1 MAKAITD
8 YKKWLLNTLLDKYE
22 QSSAFQTGVFNRRI
36 MITIPKEKSLQEVM
50 EQVDEKHL
58 FLTVLEQLKGQ
69 GLIEYSWVKYEIGNL
84 VDQVWLIT
92 ENLAACYQEISRVP
106 AAELLASFNELASA
120 YLEKVSPSSDF
131 AGYIGSLIEYAATK
145 KKLKSPFTEDMKLN
159 TNLFECL
166 VALDK
171 NPDQMERVF
180 SSRHFGDS
188 KYFERVLKSKVIS
201 ILKELQKNSIG
212 SDEDSANDLHS
223 DEDLLVERGLY
234 RWPEI
239 YEFNGP
245 LSIRM
250 DDGTVIDMST
260 QVYGSYI
267 NSDTVKHIASI
278 DGSNIQRVVFIENKA
293 NYIDYQANHKETGDL
308 IIYHGGFYS
317 PMKGLLFSIIYEG
330 CPNAAFYHWS
340 DIDLGGF
347 RLFNRLRTNIVPSV
361 QPLYMDVETLQ
372 ANFAS
377 CMNIKTDGY
386 IQMLMSLLKSPEYTM
401 FYEVIQY
408 MIEKKVR
415 LEQENLL

>member
-1 MAKAITD
+1 MAKAIID

-36 MITIPKEKSLQEVM
+36 MITIPKEKALQEVM
-50 EQVDEKHL
+50 EQIDEKHL
-58 FLTVLEQLKGQ
+58 FLTVLEQLKNQ
-69 GLIEYSWVKYEIGNL
+69 GLIEYSWVKYETGNL

-92 ENLAACYQEISRVP
+92 ENLAACYKEISRVP

-131 AGYIGSLIEYAATK
+131 AGYISSLVEYAATK

-180 SSRHFGDS
+180 SSRHYGDS
-188 KYFERVLKSKVIS
+188 KYFERVLKNKVIS
-201 ILKELQKNSIG
+201 ILKELQKSSIG
-212 SDEDSANDLHS
+212 SDEDSANDLLS

-267 NSDTVKHIASI
+267 NSDAVKHIASI

-293 NYIDYQANHKETGDL
+293 NYIDYQANHKGHGDL
-308 IIYHGGFYS
+308 IVYHGGFYS
-317 PMKGLLFSIIYEG
+317 PMKGLLFSKIYEG
-330 CPNAAFYHWS
+330 CPNAVFYHWS

-372 ANFAS
+372 ANLAS

-386 IQMLMSLLKSPEYTM
+386 IQMLTSLLKSPEYSM

-415 LEQENLL
+415 LEQENLI

>member
-22 QSSAFQTGVFNRRI
+22 QSTAFQTGVFNRRI
-36 MITIPKEKSLQEVM
+36 MITVSKEKAIQEIM
-50 EQVDEKHL
+50 ELVDEKHL
-58 FLTVLEQLKGQ
+58 FLTILDQLKTQ
-69 GLIEYSWVKYEIGNL
+69 GLIDYSWVKYETGNL

-120 YLEKVSPSSDF
+120 YLEKASPSSDF
-131 AGYIGSLIEYAATK
+131 AGYISSLIEYAASK
-145 KKLKSPFTEDMKLN
+145 KKLKAPFTEDMRLN
-159 TNLFECL
+159 TNLLECL

-201 ILKELQKNSIG
+201 ILKELQKSSIG
-212 SDEDSANDLHS
+212 SDEDSANDLLS

-245 LSIRM
+245 LIIKL
-250 DDGTVIDMST
+250 DDGSVIDMSS
-260 QVYGSYI
+260 QSYGSYI
-267 NSDTVKHIASI
+267 NSDAVKHIESI
-278 DGSNIQRVVFIENKA
+278 DGSRIQRVVFIENKA
-293 NYIDYQANHKETGDL
+293 NYIDYQANHRNAGDL
-308 IIYHGGFYS
+308 IVYHGGFYS
-317 PMKGLLFSIIYEG
+317 PIKSLLFSKIYTG

-347 RLFNRLRTNIVPSV
+347 RLFNRLRTNIVSSV

-372 ANFAS
+372 ANLAS
-377 CMNIKTDGY
+377 CMNIKTEGY
-386 IQMLMSLLKSPEYTM
+386 IQMLTSLLKNPEYSM

-408 MIEKKVR
+408 MVEKKVR
-415 LEQENLL
+415 LEQENLI